1 MEIGEEIIIGRL
13 GQQPMHIADQ
23 SVDPQHATLR
33 RTGEDTYQIEDR
45 DSQKGVQVF
54 GFRVKRKTIKAETPL
69 FLGSYKT
76 SVRQLLQD
84 AASIDLTEV
93 WSRYEKEKRR
103 WDRYTLWVNSIRMLS
118 PVLTMLVTQ
127 WVGQNWVVS
136 GVVLVGVMVISM
148 IAGEKVLAKKNLRMA
163 ELNTKMQAEYACP
176 HCHRFIGFTPYSI
189 LKQNRYCPHCGV
201 PLP

>member
-1 MEIGEEIIIGRL
+1 
-13 GQQPMHIADQ
+13 MHIADP

-76 SVRQLLQD
+76 SVQQLLQD

-93 WSRYEKEKRR
+93 WNRYEKEKRR

-127 WVGQNWVVS
+127 WVGQNWAVS
-136 GVVLVGVMVISM
+136 GAVLIGVMVISM

>member
-13 GQQPMHIADQ
+13 GQQPMHIADP
-23 SVDPQHATLR
+23 SVDPQHAILR

>member
-13 GQQPMHIADQ
+13 GQQPMHIADP

-76 SVRQLLQD
+76 SVRQLLHKIHVCLIVCGTQ
-84 AASIDLTEV
+84 
-93 WSRYEKEKRR
+93 KKQPRR
-103 WDRYTLWVNSIRMLS
+103 SKTAFLL
-118 PVLTMLVTQ
+118 Q
-127 WVGQNWVVS
+127 
-136 GVVLVGVMVISM
+136 
-148 IAGEKVLAKKNLRMA
+148 
-163 ELNTKMQAEYACP
+163 
-176 HCHRFIGFTPYSI
+176 
-189 LKQNRYCPHCGV
+189 
-201 PLP
+201 